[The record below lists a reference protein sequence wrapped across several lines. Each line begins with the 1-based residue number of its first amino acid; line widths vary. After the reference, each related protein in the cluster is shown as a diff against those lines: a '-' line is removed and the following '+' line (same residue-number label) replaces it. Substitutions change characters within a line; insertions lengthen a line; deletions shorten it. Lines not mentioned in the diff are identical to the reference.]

1 MSIYSVIVDHV
12 HAGEVFRL
20 LMLLLAANSAP
31 VLAKRL
37 LGPFLSYPLDRGRT
51 FLDGQPILGASKTI
65 RGVFVAAIAACLCA
79 VLLGLSWIDGL
90 LIGLAA
96 MTGDLFS
103 SFIKRR
109 LGLPPSSMALGLD
122 QIPESLLP
130 ALVYKNLTTF
140 TLVDIVIV
148 TTLFL
153 VGELVLSRLLFK
165 LHIRDQAY

>member
-1 MSIYSVIVDHV
+1 
-12 HAGEVFRL
+12 
-20 LMLLLAANSAP
+20 
-31 VLAKRL
+31 
-37 LGPFLSYPLDRGRT
+37 
-51 FLDGQPILGASKTI
+51 
-65 RGVFVAAIAACLCA
+65 
-79 VLLGLSWIDGL
+79 
-90 LIGLAA
+90 

-122 QIPESLLP
+122 QIPELLLP